1 MKHHL
6 KLAMA
11 CAALATGTIAHAAV
25 NLVPNGDFSGGN
37 ADFTSSYSYSPSG
50 NGTEGQYTVR
60 SNPFPWNGAF
70 VSAGDHTTGS
80 GLAFVA
86 NGSPTDG
93 AVVWQSASITVNAA
107 TNYFFEAFVMNVCCT
122 AGYSGANSPS
132 ILEFSINGM
141 SVGSRTTNLA
151 LAGTWEGLS
160 TTWNSGS
167 ATSAVLSLINR
178 NTAVGGNDFAVD
190 DISLSTQSIVLPPP
204 PVPEPASIA
213 LMLGGLAVVA
223 GAARRRSAAAGR

>member
-1 MKHHL
+1 MNRAL
-6 KLAMA
+6 KRVLL
-11 CAALATGTIAHAAV
+11 CAALTTGSIAHAAA
-25 NLVPNGDFSGGN
+25 NLVPNGDFSSGN
-37 ADFTSSYSYSPSG
+37 TGFTSAYSYSPGVNS
-50 NGTEGQYTVR
+50 TEGQYTVR

-70 VSAGDHTTGS
+70 VSAADHTTGT

-86 NGSPTDG
+86 NGSPVDG
-93 AVVWQSASITVNAA
+93 AVVWQSGAITVAAA

-122 AGYSGANSPS
+122 AAYSGANSAS
-132 ILEFSINGM
+132 VLEFSINDV

-167 ATSAVLSLINR
+167 ATTAVLKLINR

-204 PVPEPASIA
+204 VPEPATLA

-223 GAARRRSAAAGR
+223 GAARRRAASSIQ

>member
-1 MKHHL
+1 MKHNL
-6 KLAMA
+6 KLAVA
-11 CAALATGTIAHAAV
+11 FAALAAGTLAQAAV
-25 NLVPNGDFSGGN
+25 NLVPNGDFSAGN
-37 ADFTSSYSYSPSG
+37 AAFTSAYSYSPGANS
-50 NGTEGQYTVR
+50 TEGQYTVR

-70 VSAGDHTTGS
+70 VSAADHTTGS

-86 NGSPTDG
+86 NGSPVDG
-93 AVVWQSASITVNAA
+93 AVVWQSGAITVAA
-107 TNYFFEAFVMNVCCT
+107 STNYFFEAFVMNVCCT

-132 ILEFSINGM
+132 ILEFSINGV

-160 TTWNSGS
+160 TTWNSGG

-204 PVPEPASIA
+204 VPEPASIA
-213 LMLGGLAVVA
+213 LMLGGLAIVA
-223 GAARRRSAAAGR
+223 GAARRRAAPAGH